1 MLGLLLVSLR
11 FQVPSGLFL
20 SDDIFFQAPLYGL
33 LVPPVGDVLARLH
46 SLNSDLLLI
55 LIGLHLVGLVW
66 HTLQGERL
74 VPAMLTGV
82 KRFSNVPADEKP
94 AAYRVQKRY
103 ATGALLVAA
112 GVSGWLWFY

>member
-1 MLGLLLVSLR
+1 MVVLLLVSLG
-11 FQVPSGLFL
+11 FQALSGLFL

-33 LVPPVGDVLARLH
+33 LGPAVGDVLARLH

-82 KRFSNVPADEKP
+82 KRFQTCQPMKSLPLTVHKSAMRL
-94 AAYRVQKRY
+94 ARC
-103 ATGALLVAA
+103 
-112 GVSGWLWFY
+112 W